1 MALFQRAATMFT
13 PLKPSGNAAHDAGDE
28 GNAAG
33 HEFSSAMT
41 HADTS
46 AEIKA
51 LSDKIEDLQKQI
63 CALVEARAPKD

>member
-1 MALFQRAATMFT
+1 MFT
-13 PLKPSGNAAHDAGDE
+13 PGKAGNPAHARPAE
-28 GNAAG
+28 GNAGG
-33 HEFSSAMT
+33 HNPSSDPLLAPG
-41 HADTS
+41 TS